1 LAAFLIIAIKLA
13 LGLVAFLIIGYVG
26 QFYDRRIAGLLLTF
40 PILNAVG
47 ILTGADPFAVAD
59 AISAVVV
66 INGLL
71 FYLLLSYPEFIPR
84 FRWTRNPASQLLAQL
99 AGWTLIW
106 LIAAFIAT
114 AFREELPGAG
124 FFLILQIAI
133 TVFLTWRNWRP
144 APAPPPASDLPQIGW
159 RGHARAFLFWATHA
173 ARFRVALFVITCGI
187 ILAVAYFSDSKW
199 VGMVSAL
206 PLPGFFALAS
216 LIDFSPSPRDLYPI
230 RDTVLFGPTLI
241 IVFNWL
247 YAHVVVTLPHE
258 PHARLILGMLAAFAY
273 WAIYAALIF
282 TAMPRVARRLDRR
295 APM

>member
-13 LGLVAFLIIGYVG
+13 LGLIAFLIIGYVG

-47 ILTGADPFAVAD
+47 ILTGADAFAVAD

-84 FRWTRNPASQLLAQL
+84 FRWTRNPPSRLLVQL
-99 AGWTLIW
+99 AGWTLMW
-106 LIAAFIAT
+106 LTAAFIAT
-114 AFREELPGAG
+114 AFREKLPGAA
-124 FFLILQIAI
+124 FFLVLQIAI
-133 TVFLTWRNWRP
+133 TVFLTWRNWTP
-144 APAPPPASDLPQIGW
+144 APAPISAAEVHNIGW
-159 RGHARAFLFWATHA
+159 REHARAFLFWATHA
-173 ARFRVALFVITCGI
+173 ARFRVGLFVITCGI

-206 PLPGFFALAS
+206 PLPGFFALAL
-216 LIDFSPSPRDLYPI
+216 LIDFALRPRDLWPI
-230 RDTVLFGPTLI
+230 RDTVLFGPTLN

-247 YAHVVVTLPHE
+247 YAHVVADLPDE
-258 PHARLILGMLAAFAY
+258 PHVRLILGMLAAFVY
-273 WAIYAALIF
+273 WAIYAALILI
-282 TAMPRVARRLDRR
+282 AMPRVARMLDRR
-295 APM
+295 VEG

>member
-1 LAAFLIIAIKLA
+1 MAAFFIIAIKLA

-26 QFYDRRIAGLLLTF
+26 RFYDKRIAGLLLTF

-84 FRWTRNPASQLLAQL
+84 LRWTRNPASRLLVQLTA
-99 AGWTLIW
+99 WTLMW
-106 LIAAFIAT
+106 LVAAFVVT
-114 AFREELPGAG
+114 ALREKLPGAL
-124 FFLILQIAI
+124 FFFILQSA
-133 TVFLTWRNWRP
+133 TTGFLTWRNWTP
-144 APAPPPASDLPQIGW
+144 LPGAIAAPVPPKIGW
-159 RGHARAFLFWATHA
+159 RAHAGAFIFWATHA

-187 ILAVAYFSDSKW
+187 ILAVAYFSESKW

-206 PLPGFFALAS
+206 PLPGFFALAL
-216 LIDFSPSPRDLYPI
+216 LIDFAPSARDLLPI
-230 RDTVLFGPTLI
+230 RDTVLFGPALI

-247 YAHVVVTLPHE
+247 YAHVVAHLPNEPHE
-258 PHARLILGMLAAFAY
+258 RLVLGMLAAFAY
-273 WAIYAALIF
+273 WAIYAALIIVA
-282 TAMPRVARRLDRR
+282 TPRVARNLDRSLPR
-295 APM
+295 